1 MSRTLIVAS
10 AVCAMSAAAFLTPV
24 QASPVSGLTTSK
36 LLPAQSHDRQGRLA
50 PLRTLELHLPRP
62 LGLGLALSPLHAE
75 PRLLMRTVPER
86 RASLRNFAV

>member
-36 LLPAQSHDRQGRLA
+36 LLPAQSMIEKAGYGAAGAGTPSAASRWVAGWRY
-50 PLRTLELHLPRP
+50 RRC
-62 LGLGLALSPLHAE
+62 
-75 PRLLMRTVPER
+75 MRMHGCW
-86 RASLRNFAV
+86 

>member
-36 LLPAQSHDRQGRLA
+36 LLPAQSMIEKAG
-50 PLRTLELHLPRP
+50 
-62 LGLGLALSPLHAE
+62 
-75 PRLLMRTVPER
+75 
-86 RASLRNFAV
+86 